1 MMRTIGVIL
10 LMSAALIL
18 AAAPASAAGDAAKGK
33 QVYLANCAACH
44 GPDPSK
50 DGPLGPSIKGS
61 PKALIE
67 ARVMNGNGNYDK
79 SYPAGYKPK
88 RDTRIMVALP
98 HLKGNIDDIAAF
110 LK

>member
-1 MMRTIGVIL
+1 MMRMIGVTL
-10 LMSAALIL
+10 VLGATLGL

-50 DGPLGPSIKGS
+50 DGALGPAITGS
-61 PKALIE
+61 AKALIE
-67 ARVMNGNGNYDK
+67 ARVMNGNGNYGK

-98 HLKGNIDDIAAF
+98 HLKGSIDDLAAF